1 MKKILGA
8 GLSAICLLSLAGS
21 FVHPYGPVKHQSSNE
36 PLLSGAT
43 NAIAIREVMARSCGN
58 CHSERTEWPWY
69 SYVAPLSWLVEK
81 DVVTGRS
88 HMNLSRW
95 SSYPLEQQIEL
106 LTQLG
111 VEVRN
116 RRMPLP
122 NYLRI
127 HPDARLSDD
136 EVNQLYLW
144 SRNERRRLRNLA
156 ASRPTA
162 TD

>member
-1 MKKILGA
+1 
-8 GLSAICLLSLAGS
+8 
-21 FVHPYGPVKHQSSNE
+21 
-36 PLLSGAT
+36 
-43 NAIAIREVMARSCGN
+43 
-58 CHSERTEWPWY
+58 
-69 SYVAPLSWLVEK
+69 
-81 DVVTGRS
+81 
-88 HMNLSRW
+88 MNLSRW